1 MKTEVYLFNL
11 FFDLY
16 ADTKNA
22 TKRLSRVALLDPE
35 KELIMNI

>member
-1 MKTEVYLFNL
+1 MNTDVYLFNL

-22 TKRLSRVALLDPE
+22 TKRLNLVALLDPE
-35 KELIMNI
+35 